1 MQLRD
6 NFAMD
11 SSDTYQTKK
20 SFMTLTKATFFLFSA
35 IFVCS
40 LVAVGLLVYN
50 FAVCPQIDETKI
62 CENHHYQVHEDFN
75 TQATTTTSSFS
86 SSSTASDSN
95 ANSNA
100 TQIVMDVRLPRAIR
114 PILYDVKLLP
124 FLIVDNFTFIGE
136 VEIKIMIIEDC
147 KNITL
152 HSVSLKI
159 HQNLTRVYDMK
170 TNISIPIKK
179 QYFVDEKQFLILE
192 LNGKL
197 EKGKEYLI
205 KMKFEG
211 ILNDYLQGFY
221 RSSYTVG
228 NETR

>member
-11 SSDTYQTKK
+11 NSDTYQTKK
-20 SFMTLTKATFFLFSA
+20 SFMTLTKGTFFLFSA
-35 IFVCS
+35 IFLCS

-50 FAVCPQIDETKI
+50 FAACPQIDETKI

-75 TQATTTTSSFS
+75 TQATTTTASFS
-86 SSSTASDSN
+86 SSSSASDSN
-95 ANSNA
+95 VDVNA
-100 TQIVMDVRLPRAIR
+100 TKIVKDVRLPRAIR
-114 PILYDVKLLP
+114 PIAYDVKLLP

-136 VEIKIMIIEDC
+136 VEIRIKIVEDC

-159 HQNLTRVYDMK
+159 HQNLTRVYEIE
-170 TNISIPIKK
+170 TNTSIPIKK
-179 QYFVDEKQFLILE
+179 QYFVDEKQFLIIDLD
-192 LNGKL
+192 GKL
-197 EKGKEYLI
+197 DKGKEYLI